1 MGRGR
6 EQQDG
11 KDDCF
16 WGGVG
21 RAAGG
26 DPTNFAH
33 ATNTSTPMPTPFL
46 LATGRP
52 ALRGLLAMPRAA
64 KSPARLGRHVVSVA
78 ICHKGELPP
87 VLGAE
92 APESV
97 QVCDGTVEEEEK
109 GGRDRRDVVCI
120 FCVCI

>member
-1 MGRGR
+1 MGASGR
-6 EQQDG
+6 SACE
-11 KDDCF
+11 
-16 WGGVG
+16 WE
-21 RAAGG
+21 AAE
-26 DPTNFAH
+26 A
-33 ATNTSTPMPTPFL
+33 
-46 LATGRP
+46 RP
-52 ALRGLLAMPRAA
+52 PRAFGDA
-64 KSPARLGRHVVSVA
+64 TRRQGARRLGRHVVSVA

-87 VLGAE
+87 VLGTE